1 MVCLLLS
8 HFQIRKPDLAH
19 KIIFGIRQRRI
30 TIVIRQHVQTL
41 AIAFLRDHAFI
52 HVVFEQLR
60 EAEVGIQQRLNPQA
74 GFESCLSGY
83 G

>member
-1 MVCLLLS
+1 
-8 HFQIRKPDLAH
+8 
-19 KIIFGIRQRRI
+19 
-30 TIVIRQHVQTL
+30 VQTL